1 VLDLVFSVLCQE
13 IGWEERLQNDL
24 FCVEWDVR
32 PLPVIMIGFMWL
44 TLLLLLQTAQRD
56 YCQKA
61 VSAVSGKPGQPGRVG
76 EVEIGQ
82 GNVRELMKAQGKVG
96 KMYRI
101 TY

>member
-1 VLDLVFSVLCQE
+1 
-13 IGWEERLQNDL
+13 
-24 FCVEWDVR
+24 
-32 PLPVIMIGFMWL
+32 M
-44 TLLLLLQTAQRD
+44 
-56 YCQKA
+56 
-61 VSAVSGKPGQPGRVG
+61 SGKPGQPGRVG